1 MTNVQWDF
9 EGEKVFVTGGSRG
22 IGRQI
27 VKDLAEAKADVVFT
41 YNKSTNEAEK
51 VVKECHSLGGS
62 VHSIQCDF
70 SKKEE
75 LRSLIETLRGESIK
89 YLINNAGILRDNLF
103 FNMKE
108 DEWEDVLQVNLNSL
122 YYLTQGLIKSI
133 SLQRGAIVNVSS
145 VSGIYGTVGQVN
157 YSTTKAGIIGF
168 TKSLAKEVGR
178 LGVRVNAVAPGY
190 IETEMI
196 EEVQQRIDKRCIPLR
211 RIGRVDDVSLATLF
225 LMSDASRY
233 ITGEVIQVSGGI

>member
-1 MTNVQWDF
+1 M
-9 EGEKVFVTGGSRG
+9 
-22 IGRQI
+22 
-27 VKDLAEAKADVVFT
+27 
-41 YNKSTNEAEK
+41 
-51 VVKECHSLGGS
+51 GGS